1 MLQSL
6 VWSHFWAAFLGSDN
20 PATGLSALTE
30 PLSNH
35 LREFFA
41 QHRGVTQKVFL
52 PLKASE
58 RCPVLNS
65 LTAYQFSFSKCGF
78 RWQLKPKDPGVSWT
92 LSLYTSGKVVPMH
105 TEGPC
110 WDWAGWELSAAGR
123 WLGVNLYSVG
133 LLSVP

>member
-1 MLQSL
+1 MLVLQAL

-52 PLKASE
+52 PLKATE
-58 RCPVLNS
+58 HCPVLNFF
-65 LTAYQFSFSKCGF
+65 TAYQFSFSKCGF
-78 RWQLKPKDPGVSWT
+78 RWQLKLKDPGVSWT
-92 LSLYTSGKVVPMH
+92 LKSIHLG
-105 TEGPC
+105 EGC
-110 WDWAGWELSAAGR
+110 SYAHGGTLLGLG
-123 WLGVNLYSVG
+123 WLGA
-133 LLSVP
+133 LSGRPMAWS